1 MFAAPQIVKLSHQQ
15 QQQQPS
21 SKLRG
26 YVVLTAKAPRR
37 ARLTSACS
45 FRSTTSSSSST
56 ASEDEDEEDQYDE
69 LDDLEDPAALDCSMA
84 YESYAAVTSR
94 YNNSNNNSRNGGG
107 SGGSPRELRWSDLN
121 RSSGPRG
128 PRIELTKFLSTK
140 SSQNARKRQLKKNA
154 GLAGSGGTACKNQ
167 ENELLEMHTLEL
179 CLEFLDV
186 SDLVNGTLVCA
197 EFRHVITESKRLL
210 LALYSHKWR
219 PFTATPL
226 GGAYLNASFQSQ
238 LTMCRERNQ
247 SAQLKLA
254 YPLATRSS
262 VKQNAVNGTYE
273 IQNNS
278 MLRSFARGSV
288 DSVRGTQGLPVL
300 PCAKALQKQLSYFEV
315 SMKGCGS
322 VGVVSL
328 SDETSRNAYG
338 FGSEEHL
345 GWKSV
350 SYGYHGNDGDF
361 VYNDGSAAY
370 GGEWTPLGP
379 SWGAVGAQSD
389 ADAATFT
396 VGCGLDRATGALF
409 FTLNGTLVGIAPVAI
424 LKGKYAAAV
433 SLHSY
438 GDAATLNVGSVPFR
452 FDIEGF
458 CASP

>member
-1 MFAAPQIVKLSHQQ
+1 MFALQIVKLTN
-15 QQQQPS
+15 QQP

-45 FRSTTSSSSST
+45 LSSTTSSTSST
-56 ASEDEDEEDQYDE
+56 ASEDEDDDDDDDEQDQHDQQYQQYQ
-69 LDDLEDPAALDCSMA
+69 DPTALDCSMA

-94 YNNSNNNSRNGGG
+94 YNNNNSNGGG
-107 SGGSPRELRWSDLN
+107 GGSPRELRWSDLN
-121 RSSGPRG
+121 RSSGRG

-154 GLAGSGGTACKNQ
+154 SSSTTSAAGVSKNQ

-186 SDLVNGTLVCA
+186 DDLINGTLVCA

-210 LALYSHKWR
+210 LTLYSHQWR
-219 PFTATPL
+219 PFTAAPL
-226 GGAYLNASFQSQ
+226 GGAYLTASFQDQLAMVRSCDRKSQ
-238 LTMCRERNQ
+238 MQ
-247 SAQLKLA
+247 

-262 VKQNAVNGTYE
+262 VNQNAVNGTYE
-273 IQNNS
+273 VHNNS

-288 DSVRGTQGLPVL
+288 DSFRGTQALPLL
-300 PCAKALQKQLSYFEV
+300 PCARALQKQLSYFEV

-328 SDETSRNAYG
+328 SDEASRNAYG

-345 GWKSV
+345 GWKPV

-379 SWGAVGAQSD
+379 SWGAVDAQSD
-389 ADAATFT
+389 ADAPTFT
-396 VGCGLDRATGALF
+396 VGCGLNRATSALF

-424 LKGKYAAAV
+424 LKGEYAAAV

-452 FDIEGF
+452 FDIEAF
-458 CASP
+458 CASL

>member
-1 MFAAPQIVKLSHQQ
+1 MFAPHIVKLNSHQQ
-15 QQQQPS
+15 QP

-45 FRSTTSSSSST
+45 LSSSTSSTSST
-56 ASEDEDEEDQYDE
+56 ASEDEDEEEDDDDDQ
-69 LDDLEDPAALDCSMA
+69 DPTALDCSMA

-94 YNNSNNNSRNGGG
+94 YNNNSSRNGG
-107 SGGSPRELRWSDLN
+107 GGSPRELRWSDLN

-140 SSQNARKRQLKKNA
+140 SSQNARKRQLKN
-154 GLAGSGGTACKNQ
+154 GSVGGTATRKNQ
-167 ENELLEMHTLEL
+167 ENELLEMHTLGL

-186 SDLVNGTLVCA
+186 NDLVSGTLVCA

-219 PFTATPL
+219 PFTTTPL
-226 GGAYLNASFQSQ
+226 GGAYLSASFQSQ
-238 LTMCRERNQ
+238 LVMCRERNQ
-247 SAQLKLA
+247 SQFMQ

-273 IQNNS
+273 VQNNS

-288 DSVRGTQGLPVL
+288 DSVRGTQALPVL
-300 PCAKALQKQLSYFEV
+300 PCAKALQKQISYFEV

-322 VGVVSL
+322 VGIVSIL
-328 SDETSRNAYG
+328 DEASRNAYG

-379 SWGAVGAQSD
+379 SWGGVDAQSD

-396 VGCGLDRATGALF
+396 VGCGLNRATGALF

-424 LKGKYAAAV
+424 LKGEYAAAV